1 MAEDEKRQGAAGT
14 RDRKIL
20 VCVDGSENS
29 RVAAAFAARLARLTG
44 AHLSLLHVLHLPT
57 FSHWVN
63 IKSQMKREIREQAE
77 AMVGE
82 IAKGVEESCGI
93 MPEFFILEGLPRERI
108 IETAQEDR
116 AIRMVVVGA
125 SGEQGH
131 RRSVVAGS
139 LARHLGDRLT
149 TDLPCPLL
157 VVPPHMEEDE
167 LCEGIDSLVR

>member
-1 MAEDEKRQGAAGT
+1 MAQDDNTSGPVPA

-20 VCVDGSENS
+20 ACVDGSENS

-57 FSHWVN
+57 FSHWAHV
-63 IKSQMKREIREQAE
+63 KAQMKREIREEAE
-77 AMVGE
+77 SMVAE
-82 IAKGVEESCGI
+82 VAKGVEESCGI
-93 MPEFFILEGLPRERI
+93 MPEFFILEGLPREKI
-108 IETAQEDR
+108 VETARADR

-131 RRSVVAGS
+131 RRAAVTGS

-149 TDLPCPLL
+149 SDLPCPLL
-157 VVPPHMEEDE
+157 IVPPEMESDE
-167 LCEGIDSLVR
+167 LCEGIEAIAR